1 MADPSLKYAT
11 VLKPQQSLGLVK
23 AYLAILASST
33 AVGALE
39 R

>member
-1 MADPSLKYAT
+1 MANPSTIFAT
-11 VLKPQQSLGLVK
+11 VLKLQQSMRLMK